1 MSAFTPVFGSHTFVH
16 IMSPLSAPK
25 ETQEA
30 WIPVTAA
37 IPRITK
43 TFTAPA
49 FHPMRLMPP
58 CVVNLNAQ
66 QILQSAEHLHCRYS
80 QRKNGLYP
88 VTPPESGQLIP
99 QRCLYLSV

>member
-1 MSAFTPVFGSHTFVH
+1 MSAFIPVSGSHTIVH

-30 WIPVTAA
+30 WTPVTAA
-37 IPRITK
+37 ITRITK

-49 FHPMRLMPP
+49 FHPMRPIHP
-58 CVVNLNAQ
+58 CVVKPNAQ
-66 QILQSAEHLHCRYS
+66 QILQSAEHFHRRYS
-80 QRKNGLYP
+80 QQNNGLYP
-88 VTPPESGQLIP
+88 ATQPESEKLIP